1 MLWFFLYSAAALL
14 AAIAYTVFIR
24 LALQHWMAIP
34 AVDAAL
40 PAEPPFVSVLVP
52 GRNEAAHLPECLGAL
67 LQQDYPPDRYEILF
81 IDDHS
86 TDDSLAVARQLQGPQ
101 LRILELQQ
109 ALDDSDTA
117 QAYKKK
123 ALELGVREAWGN
135 LLLTTDA
142 DCRAPQ
148 QWIRT
153 MAAAL
158 LQYDWQAIAGPV
170 LGWREKN
177 FLQRFQS
184 LDFAG
189 MMLMTAAGLHSGQFT
204 LGNGASLG
212 FRRAAF
218 EAVGGYAGNKQYAS
232 GDDVFLLRKIAQR
245 FPGQLGFLKDAAATV
260 HTAMKPDWQS
270 FLRQRLRWGTK
281 NRRAAS
287 GGGATAAL
295 GVAFL
300 LSWLVLLTPFLLPF
314 AGAPA
319 LILAAVLL
327 ALKAAA
333 DYLLLRQRF
342 AFSAVAS
349 CCAVFSPWS
358 WCISCTLHSQAC
370 CPCWCAGM
378 CGRGGGCGERL

>member
-1 MLWFFLYSAAALL
+1 LLWFFLYSATALL
-14 AAIAYTVFIR
+14 AAIAYAILIR
-24 LALQHWMAIP
+24 LALQQWTAILP
-34 AVDAAL
+34 PDATL
-40 PAEPPFVSVLVP
+40 PPEPPFVSVLVP

-86 TDDSLAVARQLQGPQ
+86 TDDSLAIARQLQGPQ
-101 LRILELQQ
+101 LRILQLQQ
-109 ALDDSDTA
+109 APNAGETS
-117 QAYKKK
+117 QSYKKK
-123 ALELGVREAWGN
+123 ALELGVREARGN

-142 DCRAPQ
+142 DCHAPQ
-148 QWIRT
+148 QWIRA

-158 LQYDWQAIAGPV
+158 LQHDWQAIAGPV

-189 MMLMTAAGLHSGQFT
+189 MMLMTAAGLHSGRFT

-260 HTAMKPDWQS
+260 HTTMKPNWQS

-300 LSWLVLLTPFLLPF
+300 LSWLILLTPFLLPF
-314 AGAPA
+314 LGTPA
-319 LILAAVLL
+319 LILATVLL

-333 DYLLLRQRF
+333 DYLLLEAAVRFFHRPELLRRFFPKELAHTLYIALAGLLSLLVRQH
-342 AFSAVAS
+342 V
-349 CCAVFSPWS
+349 WK
-358 WCISCTLHSQAC
+358 
-370 CPCWCAGM
+370 
-378 CGRGGGCGERL
+378 GRRVR